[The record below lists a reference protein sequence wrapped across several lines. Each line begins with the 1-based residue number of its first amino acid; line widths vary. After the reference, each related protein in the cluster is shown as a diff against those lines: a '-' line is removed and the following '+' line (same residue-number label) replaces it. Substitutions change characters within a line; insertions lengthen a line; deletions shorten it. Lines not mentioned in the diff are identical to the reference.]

1 MLMTP
6 RLIHP
11 ESAFKDS
18 YADALAEG
26 LGEVAAD
33 ADEIAWIRE
42 DFDDWLRADNDMSR
56 RIILADGR
64 EIPRVPFTTL
74 WLVMGQQFI
83 GRITLR
89 HRLTPDLE
97 RQGGHVGYAVRTSAR
112 GHGYGQL
119 MLKLSLPTLR
129 QLGINPALV
138 TCDDDNHASIRIIE
152 KAGGKL
158 QDTITVAGAGRPVR
172 RYWLAT

>member
-1 MLMTP
+1 MTGAP
-6 RLIHP
+6 RLIP
-11 ESAFKDS
+11 PDRAYKDS
-18 YADALAEG
+18 YADALEEG
-26 LGEVAAD
+26 LGEIPAT

-74 WLVMGQQFI
+74 WLVAGPRFL

-89 HRLTPDLE
+89 HDIPPELAL
-97 RQGGHVGYAVRTSAR
+97 QGGHVGYAVRATAR
-112 GHGYGQL
+112 GQGYGQM
-119 MLKLSLPTLR
+119 MLEMARPVLR
-129 QLGINPALV
+129 RLGINPALI

-158 QDTITVAGAGRPVR
+158 QDTVDVAGAARPVR
-172 RYWLAT
+172 RYWLET